1 MKQYSKRKICFGH
14 TISAPPHTLGQHF
27 WALFCIWF
35 SLHLVSNR
43 LFLHIS
49 LKIVNVKFQIVSQL
63 VKFTFESSC

>member
-14 TISAPPHTLGQHF
+14 TISAPPHILGQHF

-43 LFLHIS
+43 LFLHIT
-49 LKIVNVKFQIVSQL
+49 LKIIKAKCLIVSLL
-63 VKFTFESSC
+63 VKFAFDSSC